1 MTSVPGNGSA
11 QPARVVVLGVG
22 NELLTD
28 EGLGVVAARALSEC
42 DLPGV
47 EVVEAGTPGLSMLAA
62 IADREAVLI
71 LDAVASDT
79 AGPGDVVVLRDQEVP
94 RARSMFQT
102 AHQVGVPDAIEAAEL
117 AGCRPSKLAVVG
129 MVPACLD
136 VGYGLSQTICARL
149 GALVQAAQVV
159 LREWGVGDA

>member
-1 MTSVPGNGSA
+1 MTSVAASGLAS
-11 QPARVVVLGVG
+11 PAPVVVLGVG

-42 DLPGV
+42 ALPGV

-71 LDAVASDT
+71 LDAVAADV

-94 RARSMFQT
+94 RGRSMFRT

-117 AGCRPSKLAVVG
+117 AGCPPSKLAVVG

-136 VGYGLSQTICARL
+136 VGYGLSHIVCERL
-149 GALVQAAQVV
+149 GVLVEAARTV

>member
-1 MTSVPGNGSA
+1 MSSVPGNGSA
-11 QPARVVVLGVG
+11 EPARVVVLGVG

-71 LDAVASDT
+71 LDAVAADA

-117 AGCRPSKLAVVG
+117 AGCQPSKLVVVG

-149 GALVQAAQVV
+149 GALLQVAHMV

>member
-1 MTSVPGNGSA
+1 MTSVAASGWA
-11 QPARVVVLGVG
+11 QPAPVVVLGVG

-28 EGLGVVAARALSEC
+28 EGLGVAAARALSDY

-47 EVVEAGTPGLSMLAA
+47 EVVEAGTPGLGLLAA

-71 LDAVASDT
+71 LDAVAADA
-79 AGPGDVVVLRDQEVP
+79 AGPGDVVVLRDHEVP
-94 RARSMFQT
+94 LVRGPFQT
-102 AHQVGVPDAIEAAEL
+102 AHQVGVQDAIEAAEL

-136 VGYGLSQTICARL
+136 VGYGLSEIICERL
-149 GALVQAAQVV
+149 GALVQAARAV

>member
-1 MTSVPGNGSA
+1 MTGVLGNGSA
-11 QPARVVVLGVG
+11 PPAPVVVLGVG

-47 EVVEAGTPGLSMLAA
+47 EVVEAGTPGLGLLAA

-71 LDAVASDT
+71 LDAVVAGT
-79 AGPGDVVVLRDQEVP
+79 AGPGELVVLRDQEVP

-102 AHQVGVPDAIEAAEL
+102 AHQVGVQDAIDAAEL
-117 AGCRPSKLAVVG
+117 AGCQPGKLAVVG

-136 VGYGLSQTICARL
+136 VGYGLSQIICARL
-149 GALVQAAQVV
+149 DALVHAAQAV